1 MTSTETPM
9 PPDAW
14 TTSQCVTALLLN
26 HRDPSSIRDHLQ
38 AALDYIYNRR
48 VDVNGDFG
56 WKTFPDFPHT
66 RTEIGA
72 WAAIAYVNGLR
83 SGKVW
88 PPDKLEVPK
97 ARLKRILDDTVARQC
112 KDGGWAP
119 VRTHP
124 CAEGSER
131 TYSTVMAVWSLAE
144 ARIGVSD
151 VARAIL
157 DEPISLGVQWL
168 ASKHNDYGWTPN
180 PNTEENRQYTG
191 LTGQA
196 LFALQS
202 AKSVPGASTYIESE
216 SCLRVKRAFVEA
228 LAKPGL
234 QFCSR
239 DSVPYPDRQIEGETF
254 DVNFIAFPWALG
266 ALSELANDTG
276 LDSAHRRS
284 AAASRDKLIHQLR
297 DVAQYYEAAQTFEL
311 AEHLIA
317 LSFAPG
323 KGDRFAQT
331 N

>member
-1 MTSTETPM
+1 
-9 PPDAW
+9 
-14 TTSQCVTALLLN
+14 
-26 HRDPSSIRDHLQ
+26 
-38 AALDYIYNRR
+38 
-48 VDVNGDFG
+48 
-56 WKTFPDFPHT
+56 
-66 RTEIGA
+66 
-72 WAAIAYVNGLR
+72 
-83 SGKVW
+83 
-88 PPDKLEVPK
+88 
-97 ARLKRILDDTVARQC
+97 
-112 KDGGWAP
+112 
-119 VRTHP
+119 
-124 CAEGSER
+124 
-131 TYSTVMAVWSLAE
+131 MAVWSLAE